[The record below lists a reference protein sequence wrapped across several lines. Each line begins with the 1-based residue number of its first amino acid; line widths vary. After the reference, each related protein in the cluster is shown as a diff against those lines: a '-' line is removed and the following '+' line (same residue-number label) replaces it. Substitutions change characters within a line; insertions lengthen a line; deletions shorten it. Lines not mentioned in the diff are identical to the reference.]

1 MGVDDAGQSVVCAQA
16 LFAFEGLMLKE
27 DGVIAIPLEDSL
39 ETVYAAVMA
48 FADLGVADVDD
59 LFGEAS
65 EVALVVADFAGDDA
79 PFVVG
84 DVSSSESVDYG
95 DSPGVWSGA
104 AYHDLG

>member
-1 MGVDDAGQSVVCAQA
+1 
-16 LFAFEGLMLKE
+16 MLKE
-27 DGVIAIPLEDSL
+27 DGVVAIPFEDSP

-84 DVSSSESVDYG
+84 DICSCESVNHG
-95 DSPGVWSGA
+95 DSPDVWSGA
-104 AYHDLG
+104 DCITERA